1 LGNGFRTLELKRRRH
16 GGKAHRVGRRW
27 PFKGKRTG
35 EGGSGRARHVEVTGV
50 VQAGAR
56 RHAQAMGGGGSRADS
71 GAAEVGA
78 VRRRVRQAHGER
90 ER

>member
-1 LGNGFRTLELKRRRH
+1 
-16 GGKAHRVGRRW
+16 
-27 PFKGKRTG
+27 
-35 EGGSGRARHVEVTGV
+35 V

-90 ER
+90 ERGSALPCGAQHSTSTV